1 MYACKMRLVFM
12 LYLNIEEISQADFK
26 FMGAGSSA
34 KH

>member
-1 MYACKMRLVFM
+1 MYACKMTLVFM

-26 FMGAGSSA
+26 FMREGSSA